1 MTRRISRI
9 VKVGDV
15 PIGGGNP
22 IVVQG
27 MTKTDTRDVQAT
39 VEQIRSMAETGAQ
52 VIRVAVPTREAADA
66 LRDIRRQSPVPLVA
80 DIHFDYRLALRALE
94 AGVDKL
100 RLNPGNIGDAD
111 RVRQVVQGAKERQVP
126 IRIGVNAGSL
136 EKHLLAQYGHPT
148 PEAMVQSALEHLRIL
163 WDLDFYDAVVSL
175 KASTVSTMMAAY
187 RLLAE
192 QVDVPLHLGV
202 TEAGTRFS
210 GTIKSAI
217 GIGTLLSE
225 GIGDTVRVS
234 LAAEP
239 EEEIR
244 VAREILRD
252 LGLMN
257 EGVNIVACPTC
268 GRIQYD
274 MQPVVDAVE
283 KALATVREPIRVA
296 IMGCAVN
303 GPGEAREADVGIA
316 GGKGGGLLF
325 RHGEIVGRVEQD
337 DLVDTVV
344 REVQELIRTGDYGK
358 GLHEVG

>member
-1 MTRRISRI
+1 MSRRISRA
-9 VKVGDV
+9 VQVGDV
-15 PIGGGNP
+15 KIGGGNP
-22 IVVQG
+22 VVVQG
-27 MTKTDTRDVQAT
+27 MTKTDTRDAAAT
-39 VEQIRSMAETGAQ
+39 VAQIRSMAEVGAR
-52 VIRVAVPTREAADA
+52 VVRVAVPTREAAEA
-66 LRDIRRQSPVPLVA
+66 LSVIRRQSPVPLVA
-80 DIHFDYRLALRALE
+80 DIHFDYRLALKALE

-100 RLNPGNIGDAD
+100 RLNPGNIGEPD
-111 RVRQVVQGAKERQVP
+111 RVRQVVQAAKERGIP

-136 EKHLLAQYGHPT
+136 EKHLLVRYGHPT
-148 PEAMVQSALEHLRIL
+148 PEAMVESAIEHLRIL
-163 WDLDFYDAVVSL
+163 WDLDFFDAVVSL
-175 KASTVSTMMAAY
+175 KASTVPIMMQAY

-210 GTIKSAI
+210 GTVKSAI
-217 GIGTLLSE
+217 GIGSLLSE
-225 GIGDTVRVS
+225 GIGDTIRVS

-252 LGLMN
+252 LDLLN

-283 KALATVREPIRVA
+283 KALANVKEPIRVA

-303 GPGEAREADVGIA
+303 GPGEAREADIGIA

-337 DLVDTVV
+337 DLVETVV
-344 REVQELIRTGDYGK
+344 REVQELIRTGSYGK

>member
-1 MTRRISRI
+1 MSRRISRM
-9 VKVGDV
+9 VQVGDV
-15 PIGGGNP
+15 KIGGGQP

-27 MTKTDTRDVQAT
+27 MTKTDTRDVAAT
-39 VEQIRSMAETGAQ
+39 VAQIRSMAETGAKI
-52 VIRVAVPTREAADA
+52 VRVAVPTREAADA
-66 LRDIRRQSPVPLVA
+66 LPDIRRQSPVPLVA

-94 AGVDKL
+94 AGIDKL

-111 RVRQVVQGAKERQVP
+111 RVRQVVQSAKERGVP

-136 EKHLLAQYGHPT
+136 EKHLIAKYGHPT
-148 PEAMVQSALEHLRIL
+148 PEAMVQSALDHLKIL
-163 WDLDFYDAVVSL
+163 WDLDFFDAVVSL
-175 KASTVSTMMAAY
+175 KASTVVTMMEAY
-187 RLLAE
+187 RLLAT

-210 GTIKSAI
+210 GTVKSAI
-217 GIGTLLSE
+217 GIGSLLSE

-234 LAAEP
+234 LATDP

-244 VAREILRD
+244 VSREILRD

-283 KALATVREPIRVA
+283 KALATVKEPIQVA

-303 GPGEAREADVGIA
+303 GPGEAREADIGIA

-337 DLVDTVV
+337 DLVATVV
-344 REVQELIRTGDYGK
+344 REVNEMIRTGTYGK
-358 GLHEVG
+358 GPQKVG